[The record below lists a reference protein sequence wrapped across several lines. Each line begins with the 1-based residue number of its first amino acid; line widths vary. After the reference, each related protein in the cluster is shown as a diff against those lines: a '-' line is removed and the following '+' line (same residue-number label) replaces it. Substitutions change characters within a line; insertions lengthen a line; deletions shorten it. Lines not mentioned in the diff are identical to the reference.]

1 MIQFKEGN
9 EKQLKDE
16 LEKVNP
22 VLKSLLIE
30 MARWVCAKGFRFVI
44 TDLLSEEAEDIKL
57 KRVSKSHR
65 EGRAADIR
73 VRDWPKNFRR
83 LFEEYFEK
91 RYSSIAAVSAKTGEP
106 NLILIHDNGVG
117 GLHTHIQ
124 IKPTKGK

>member
-30 MARWVCAKGFRFVI
+30 MAQWVCAKGFRFVI

-73 VRDWPKNFRR
+73 ARDWPKDFRR

-91 RYSSIAAVSAKTGEP
+91 RYSSIAAISAKTGEH

-117 GLHTHIQ
+117 GLHAHIQ